1 MIGNGREIRGGKRSG
16 EKSRINEKEEEG
28 GKERK
33 GQERKG
39 REGKGSKEGM
49 KTKRKNWKRYE
60 KEEEEKNK

>member
-33 GQERKG
+33 GQEMKG
-39 REGKGSKEGM
+39 RERKQRRDEDQKEKLEKVRERG
-49 KTKRKNWKRYE
+49 RKE
-60 KEEEEKNK
+60 